1 MTDNEMFNRYFNG
14 GFYSLHYLLE
24 FSCNNS
30 ETLYFVNNNEN
41 VIFNDKIYNAVG
53 FEYSPPD
60 TQGKGATLKITG
72 VDNSLIEFI
81 ENAND
86 DFRLD
91 VIGVIAE
98 NGEIQKLKQYSHFYG
113 SVSYGENMELNFE
126 LSSDDR
132 LDMTFPPYKFD
143 TDINRGNA

>member
-1 MTDNEMFNRYFNG
+1 MTDNELFNRFFSG

-24 FSCNNS
+24 FSCSNYD
-30 ETLYFVNNNEN
+30 TIRLVNNTEN
-41 VIFNDKIYNAVG
+41 VTFNGKTYTAAS
-53 FEYSPPD
+53 FEYTPADS
-60 TQGKGATLKITG
+60 QGKGAQLKISGTE
-72 VDNSLIEFI
+72 NSLIEFV
-81 ENAND
+81 ENAED

-91 VIGVIAE
+91 IVGVIAE
-98 NGEIQKLKQYSHFYG
+98 SGQIQKIKQYTHFFG

-126 LSSDDR
+126 LSNDDR

>member
-1 MTDNEMFNRYFNG
+1 MTDNELFNRFFSG

-24 FSCNNS
+24 FSCS
-30 ETLYFVNNNEN
+30 GYDTIRLVNNTEN
-41 VIFNDKIYNAVG
+41 VTYNGKTYTAAG
-53 FEYSPPD
+53 FEYTPADS
-60 TQGKGATLKITG
+60 QGKGAQLKISG
-72 VDNSLIEFI
+72 AENSLIEFV
-81 ENAND
+81 ENAED

-91 VIGVIAE
+91 IVGVIAE
-98 NGEIQKLKQYSHFYG
+98 NGEIQKIKQYTHFYG

-126 LSSDDR
+126 LSNDDR

>member
-1 MTDNEMFNRYFNG
+1 MTDNELFNRFFSG

-24 FSCNNS
+24 FSCANYD
-30 ETLYFVNNNEN
+30 TIRLVNNTEN
-41 VIFNDKIYNAVG
+41 VTYNGKTYTAAG
-53 FEYSPPD
+53 FEYTPADS
-60 TQGKGATLKITG
+60 QGKGAQLKISG
-72 VDNSLIEFI
+72 AENSLIEFV
-81 ENAND
+81 ENAQD

-91 VIGVIAE
+91 IVGVIAE
-98 NGEIQKLKQYSHFYG
+98 NGDIQKIKQYTHFYG

-126 LSSDDR
+126 LSNDDR